1 MMLRLMRFTLAFYL
15 IKLLLST
22 LSFVDCKNALIQRRS
37 PHKKS
42 CSETVHTIVRVT
54 HCPSNPISLKSASLN
69 KGCQNLP
76 HSSCSEKAFVY
87 HCVRFKDH
95 LIEVCSPVEEILGQH
110 CIQFNEGYGRVITD
124 YNLHCSECPFTYNSS
139 DFFKYQTC
147 MEMIP
152 AYLKTSSPVKQNN
165 KPIASTD
172 ANVMAFERIQNV
184 KTDQRDLEILPTKR
198 THTQRGEND
207 RSKDM
212 DAFWISS
219 MSFLIPITVIVICL
233 CTNQDNNEGK
243 DNGEKKPESSGKNIL
258 FGDFY
263 IL

>member
-1 MMLRLMRFTLAFYL
+1 MSGFVRLSLALYV
-15 IKLLLST
+15 IKLFVSA
-22 LSFVDCKNALIQRRS
+22 LSFLDGKHALIQRTS

-42 CSETVHTIVRVT
+42 CSETVSTIVRVT
-54 HCPSNPISLKSASLN
+54 QCPSSPISLKTASLN
-69 KGCQNLP
+69 KGCEDLP
-76 HSSCSEKAFVY
+76 HSSCSEEVFVY

-110 CIQFNEGYGRVITD
+110 CTEFNEGYGRVITD

-139 DFFKYQTC
+139 DFYKYQTC
-147 MEMIP
+147 MEMISGS
-152 AYLKTSSPVKQNN
+152 LKTPSPVKQTN

-198 THTQRGEND
+198 TTTQRGYVIKTYFPKED
-207 RSKDM
+207 YRSKDM

-219 MSFLIPITVIVICL
+219 MSFLIPIIVIVICL
-233 CTNQDNNEGK
+233 CTDQDQDNNGRK
-243 DNGEKKPESSGKNIL
+243 DNDKVL
-258 FGDFY
+258 FLPIF
-263 IL
+263 